1 MPDAQRADVAPA
13 VQLAEMIDRFSPPVR
28 RLIRAS
34 RAALRQAYP
43 TAIELVYDNYN
54 ALAIGFCSTPR
65 ASDCLVSVAA
75 YAGGVNLY
83 FYYGA
88 SLPDPHHR
96 LQGNGRQGRFV
107 RVEGLPTLKERAVQ
121 ALLRSAS
128 RHARTPL
135 PRSGKRRLIIQSI
148 SARRRPRQTQKNIAN
163 C

>member
-1 MPDAQRADVAPA
+1 MPNVERADIAPA
-13 VQLAEMIDRFSPPVR
+13 AQLAEMIERFSPPAR

-34 RAALRQAYP
+34 RAALRRAYP
-43 TAIELVYDNYN
+43 TATELVYDNYN

-65 ASDCLVSVAA
+65 ASDCLVSIAA

-88 SLPDPHHR
+88 SLPDPSHR

-107 RVEGLPTLKERAVQ
+107 RVEDLSTLKERAVQ
-121 ALLRSAS
+121 SLLRSAS

-135 PRSGKRRLIIQSI
+135 PRSSTTRLVIQSI
-148 SARRRPRQTQKNIAN
+148 SPRRRPRQLRTTALK
-163 C
+163 

>member
-1 MPDAQRADVAPA
+1 MSNVQGPDIAPA
-13 VQLAEMIDRFSPPVR
+13 AQLAEMIERFSPPVR

-34 RAALRQAYP
+34 RAALRRAYP

-54 ALAIGFCSTPR
+54 ALAIGFCSTLR

-88 SLPDPHHR
+88 SLPDPSHR

-107 RVEGLPTLKERAVQ
+107 RVEGLSTLKERAVQ
-121 ALLRSAS
+121 TLLRSAS

-135 PRSGKRRLIIQSI
+135 PRSGTRRLVIQSI
-148 SARRRPRQTQKNIAN
+148 SPRRRPRQPRTTAVK
-163 C
+163 